1 MTAEVRQA
9 LDGLDEEASMDEV
22 ATRLEGRVSPAVLA
36 LVKAQVVQAGG
47 FGAVTRAVDGFGGF
61 AKQYEQIEKV
71 SAHHGIDRDRHLSPE
86 TAAAIAASVAASTR
100 RAYGADRAA
109 FAAWCAEQSRTA
121 VPASAETMAE
131 WVRHLTVIPRPRTGR
146 PAGPSTIERALP
158 AVTSWHEEQSLPKP
172 TMRGT
177 RAVRNAYKDRLAEEK
192 DAAARAR
199 QATAA
204 LPAQIRAMLA
214 STDRTTLA
222 GQRNAALV
230 LLGFATAARVSELV
244 ALDLASVVETEH
256 GYDVSV
262 YRKKVRKHTTNA
274 ILYGTD
280 PATCPVR
287 ALRAYLAA
295 AGRTTGPLFLRVDR
309 WDRLA
314 PPMTRHGRTIGDP
327 AGRMTAEAAA
337 EVIERLA
344 VAAGL
349 TGAWSGHSLRRGFA
363 TAARAAGHD
372 PLEIARAGGW
382 VDGSR
387 VLARYMDDVD
397 RVKNSPLVGIGL

>member
-1 MTAEVRQA
+1 MGAPGR
-9 LDGLDEEASMDEV
+9 GL
-22 ATRLEGRVSPAVLA
+22 AVLA
-36 LVKAQVVQAGG
+36 AVDVVDAELVDDDAPA
-47 FGAVTRAVDGFGGF
+47 GAVAVPTG
-61 AKQYEQIEKV
+61 
-71 SAHHGIDRDRHLSPE
+71 RDRHLSPE
-86 TAAAIAASVAASTR
+86 TVAAIEASAAASTR
-100 RAYGADRAA
+100 RAYGADRDL
-109 FAAWCAEQSRTA
+109 FAAWCATEDRTA
-121 VPASAETMAE
+121 VPASGETMAE
-131 WVRHLTVIPRPRTGR
+131 WVRHLTVTPRPRTGA
-146 PAGPSTIERALP
+146 PAAPSTIERAMS
-158 AVTSWHEEQSLPKP
+158 AVTSWHLEQGHPKP
-172 TMRGT
+172 NMRGA
-177 RAVRNAYKDRLAEEK
+177 RAVLNAYRDQLAETK
-192 DAAARAR
+192 APAAQQR

-204 LPAQIRAMLA
+204 LPPQLRAMLA
-214 STDRTTLA
+214 DVDRATLA
-222 GQRNAALV
+222 GRRNAALV

-244 ALDLASVVETEH
+244 ALDLAAVVETGH
-256 GYDVSV
+256 GYDVTL

-295 AGRTTGPLFLRVDR
+295 LAAAGRSDGPLFVRVDR

-314 PPMTRHGRTIGDP
+314 PPLTRHGRPIGDP

-349 TGAWSGHSLRRGFA
+349 SGAWSGHSLRRGFA

>member
-1 MTAEVRQA
+1 MGALGAKLAVPDGGDVVEAELVDDRPP
-9 LDGLDEEASMDEV
+9 GTE
-22 ATRLEGRVSPAVLA
+22 LA
-36 LVKAQVVQAGG
+36 PV
-47 FGAVTRAVDGFGGF
+47 
-61 AKQYEQIEKV
+61 
-71 SAHHGIDRDRHLSPE
+71 DRDRHLSPE

-100 RAYGADRAA
+100 RAYGADREA
-109 FAAWCAEQSRTA
+109 FAAWCATEGRTV

-131 WVRHLTVIPRPRTGR
+131 WVRHLTVTPRPRTGR
-146 PAGPSTIERALP
+146 PAGPSTIERALS

-172 TMRGT
+172 TMRGA
-177 RAVRNAYKDRLAEEK
+177 RAVLNAYKDRLAQEK
-192 DAAARAR
+192 AAAAQPK

-214 STDRTTLA
+214 GTDRATLA

-230 LLGFATAARVSELV
+230 LLGFATAARVSELA
-244 ALDLASVVETEH
+244 ALDLAAVVETEH
-256 GYDVSV
+256 GYDVTL

-287 ALRAYLAA
+287 ALRAYRAALAA
-295 AGRTTGPLFLRVDR
+295 AGHTEGPLFVRVDR

-314 PPMTRHGRTIGDP
+314 PPMTRRGRTIGDP

-344 VAAGL
+344 DAVGL
-349 TGAWSGHSLRRGFA
+349 VGAWSGHSLRRGFA

-382 VDGSR
+382 ADGSR

>member
-1 MTAEVRQA
+1 MGVAGRGLTILASADVVDAELVH
-9 LDGLDEEASMDEV
+9 GNEAGAGV
-22 ATRLEGRVSPAVLA
+22 AVHTE
-36 LVKAQVVQAGG
+36 
-47 FGAVTRAVDGFGGF
+47 
-61 AKQYEQIEKV
+61 
-71 SAHHGIDRDRHLSPE
+71 RDRRLSPE
-86 TAAAIAASVAASTR
+86 TIAAIEASAAASTR
-100 RAYGADRAA
+100 RAYGADREM
-109 FAAWCAEQSRTA
+109 FAAWCLHEGRTV
-121 VPASAETMAE
+121 VPASGETMAE
-131 WVRHLTVIPRPRTGR
+131 WVRHLTVTPRPRTNR
-146 PAGPSTIERALP
+146 PAGPSTIERAMS
-158 AVTSWHEEQSLPKP
+158 AVTTWHREQGRPKP
-172 TMRGT
+172 NMRGA
-177 RAVRNAYKDRLAEEK
+177 RAVLNAYRDELAEQK
-192 DAAARAR
+192 AQAAQTR

-214 STDRTTLA
+214 RTDRTTLA

-244 ALDLASVVETEH
+244 ALDLTAVTETEH
-256 GYDVSV
+256 GYEVTV
-262 YRKKVRKHTTNA
+262 YRKNVRRRTINA

-287 ALRAYLAA
+287 TLRTHLAALSA
-295 AGRTTGPLFLRVDR
+295 AGRTDGPLFVRVDR

-314 PPMTRHGRTIGDP
+314 PRLTRGGRTIGDP

-344 VAAGL
+344 ATAGL
-349 TGAWSGHSLRRGFA
+349 SGDWSGHSLRRGFA

-382 VDGSR
+382 ADGSR
-387 VLARYMDDVD
+387 VLARYMKDVD

>member
-1 MTAEVRQA
+1 MSGQ
-9 LDGLDEEASMDEV
+9 L
-22 ATRLEGRVSPAVLA
+22 
-36 LVKAQVVQAGG
+36 
-47 FGAVTRAVDGFGGF
+47 AVTDVVDGELVDDKTAG
-61 AKQYEQIEKV
+61 APV
-71 SAHHGIDRDRHLSPE
+71 PVHTDRGRHLSPE
-86 TAAAIAASVAASTR
+86 TVAAIEESAAVSTR
-100 RAYGADRAA
+100 RAYATDREL
-109 FAAWCAEQSRTA
+109 FAAWCAEEGRVS
-121 VPASAETMAE
+121 VPASGETMAE
-131 WVRHLTVIPRPRTGR
+131 WVRHLTVTPRPRTGK
-146 PAGPSTIERALP
+146 PAGPSTIERAMS
-158 AVTSWHEEQSLPKP
+158 AVTSWHQEQGHPKP
-172 TMRGT
+172 NMRGA
-177 RAVRNAYKDRLAEEK
+177 RAALNAYRDRLTEAREE
-192 DAAARAR
+192 AAQAR

-214 STDRTTLA
+214 GVDRTTLA
-222 GQRNAALV
+222 GRRNAALV

-244 ALDLASVVETEH
+244 ALDVSAVEETEH
-256 GYDVSV
+256 GYDVTL

-295 AGRTTGPLFLRVDR
+295 LEAAGRTDGPLFVRVDR
-309 WDRLA
+309 WDRIA
-314 PPMTRHGRTIGDP
+314 PPMTRGGRTIGDP
-327 AGRMTAEAAA
+327 AGRITAEAAA
-337 EVIERLA
+337 EVVERLA

-349 TGAWSGHSLRRGFA
+349 SGDWSGHSLRRGFA

-397 RVKNSPLVGIGL
+397 RVRNSPLVGIGL

>member
-1 MTAEVRQA
+1 MNK
-9 LDGLDEEASMDEV
+9 
-22 ATRLEGRVSPAVLA
+22 A
-36 LVKAQVVQAGG
+36 LVGADVVDAELVPGG
-47 FGAVTRAVDGFGGF
+47 AASTAVAVPT
-61 AKQYEQIEKV
+61 A
-71 SAHHGIDRDRHLSPE
+71 RDRQLSPE
-86 TAAAIAASVAASTR
+86 TVAAIEASVAESTR

-109 FAAWCAEQSRTA
+109 FAAWCEVEGRTA

-131 WVRHLTVIPRPRTGR
+131 WVRHLTVTSRPRTNR
-146 PAGPSTIERALP
+146 PPGPSTIERAMS
-158 AVTSWHEEQSLPKP
+158 AVTSWHEEQGRPKP
-172 TMRGT
+172 NMRGA
-177 RAVRNAYKDRLAEEK
+177 RAVLNAYKDRLAEAKAE
-192 DAAARAR
+192 AARAR
-199 QATAA
+199 RATAA
-204 LPAQIRAMLA
+204 LPPQIRVMLA
-214 STDRTTLA
+214 GVDRATLA
-222 GQRNAALV
+222 GKRNAALV

-244 ALDLASVVETEH
+244 ALDLATVMETEH
-256 GYDVSV
+256 GYDATV
-262 YRKKVRKHTTNA
+262 YRKKVRKHTKNP

-295 AGRTTGPLFLRVDR
+295 LEAAGRTDGPLFVRIDR
-309 WDRLA
+309 WDRIA
-314 PPMTRHGRTIGDP
+314 PPMTRRGRTIGDP

-337 EVIERLA
+337 EVVERLA

-349 TGAWSGHSLRRGFA
+349 SGDWSGHSLRRGFA

>member
-1 MTAEVRQA
+1 MSGHLAVVTAA
-9 LDGLDEEASMDEV
+9 D
-22 ATRLEGRVSPAVLA
+22 
-36 LVKAQVVQAGG
+36 VVDAEL
-47 FGAVTRAVDGFGGF
+47 VDGETTG
-61 AKQYEQIEKV
+61 AELV
-71 SAHHGIDRDRHLSPE
+71 HTDRDRHLSPE
-86 TAAAIAASVAASTR
+86 TVAAIEASAAASTR
-100 RAYGADRAA
+100 RAYGADRDL
-109 FAAWCAEQSRTA
+109 FAAWCQEQGRTA
-121 VPASAETMAE
+121 VPASGETMAE
-131 WVRHLTVIPRPRTGR
+131 WVRHLTVTPRPRTNR
-146 PAGPSTIERALP
+146 PAGPSTIERAMS
-158 AVTSWHEEQSLPKP
+158 AVTSWHLEQGRPKP
-172 TMRGT
+172 NMRGA
-177 RAVRNAYKDRLAEEK
+177 RAVLNAYRDRLAREK
-192 DAAARAR
+192 AEAAQAR

-204 LPAQIRAMLA
+204 LPPQIRAMLA
-214 STDRTTLA
+214 PTDRATLA
-222 GQRNAALV
+222 GRRNAALV

-244 ALDLASVVETEH
+244 ALDLAAVVETEH
-256 GYDVSV
+256 GYDVTL

-287 ALRAYLAA
+287 ALRAHLAALAA
-295 AGRTTGPLFLRVDR
+295 AGRTAGPLFLRIDR

-314 PPMTRHGRTIGDP
+314 PPMTRRGRTIGDP

-382 VDGSR
+382 ADGSR

-397 RVKNSPLVGIGL
+397 RVQNSPLVGIGL

>member
-1 MTAEVRQA
+1 MSGRSAVVAVVDAELVD
-9 LDGLDEEASMDEV
+9 DGSV
-22 ATRLEGRVSPAVLA
+22 AGAELAAV
-36 LVKAQVVQAGG
+36 
-47 FGAVTRAVDGFGGF
+47 
-61 AKQYEQIEKV
+61 
-71 SAHHGIDRDRHLSPE
+71 DRDRHLSPE

-100 RAYGADRAA
+100 RAYGADREA
-109 FAAWCAEQSRTA
+109 FAAWCATEGRTA

-131 WVRHLTVIPRPRTGR
+131 WVRHLTVTLRPRTGR
-146 PAGPSTIERALP
+146 PAGPSTIERALS

-172 TMRGT
+172 TMRGA
-177 RAVRNAYKDRLAEEK
+177 RAVLNAYKDRLAQEK
-192 DAAARAR
+192 AAAAQPK

-204 LPAQIRAMLA
+204 LPAQIRAML
-214 STDRTTLA
+214 TGVDRAALA

-244 ALDLASVVETEH
+244 ALDLAAVVETEH
-256 GYDVSV
+256 GYDVTV

-287 ALRAYLAA
+287 ALRAYRAALAD
-295 AGRTTGPLFLRVDR
+295 AGRTEGPLFVRVDR
-309 WDRLA
+309 WGRLA
-314 PPMTRHGRTIGDP
+314 PPLTRNGLPIGDP

-344 VAAGL
+344 DAAGL
-349 TGAWSGHSLRRGFA
+349 SGDWSGHSLRRGFA

-382 VDGSR
+382 ADGSR

>member
-1 MTAEVRQA
+1 MSATARQLAVVTAADVVDAELVDDDATGAEV
-9 LDGLDEEASMDEV
+9 
-22 ATRLEGRVSPAVLA
+22 AVH
-36 LVKAQVVQAGG
+36 
-47 FGAVTRAVDGFGGF
+47 T
-61 AKQYEQIEKV
+61 
-71 SAHHGIDRDRHLSPE
+71 DRDRHLSPQ
-86 TAAAIAASVAASTR
+86 TVAAIKESVAASTR
-100 RAYGADRAA
+100 RAYATDRKA
-109 FAAWCAEQSRTA
+109 FAAWCAEQGRTDI
-121 VPASAETMAE
+121 PASGETMAE
-131 WVRHLTVIPRPRTGR
+131 WVRHLTVTPRKRTKA
-146 PAGPSTIERALP
+146 PAGPSTIERAMS
-158 AVTSWHEEQSLPKP
+158 AVTSWHEEQGRPKP
-172 TMRGT
+172 TMRGA
-177 RAVRNAYKDRLAEEK
+177 RAVLNAYKDRLAEEK
-192 DAAARAR
+192 AAAAQPK

-204 LPAQIRAMLA
+204 LPTQIRAMLA
-214 STDRTTLA
+214 GVDRATLA
-222 GQRNAALV
+222 GKRNAALV

-244 ALDLASVVETEH
+244 ALDLAAAVETEH
-256 GYDVSV
+256 GYDVTV

-274 ILYGTD
+274 VLYGTD
-280 PATCPVR
+280 PDTCPVR

-295 AGRTTGPLFLRVDR
+295 LAATGRTEGPVFLRVDR

-314 PPMTRHGRTIGDP
+314 APMTRGGRTIGDP

-344 VAAGL
+344 VAADL
-349 TGAWSGHSLRRGFA
+349 TGDWSGHSLRRGFA

>member
-1 MTAEVRQA
+1 MSEARLLAVPAAADVVDGELVDDETAGAEV
-9 LDGLDEEASMDEV
+9 
-22 ATRLEGRVSPAVLA
+22 
-36 LVKAQVVQAGG
+36 VVH
-47 FGAVTRAVDGFGGF
+47 T
-61 AKQYEQIEKV
+61 
-71 SAHHGIDRDRHLSPE
+71 DRDRHLSPE
-86 TAAAIAASVAASTR
+86 TVAAIEASVADSTR
-100 RAYGADRAA
+100 RAYGADREA
-109 FAAWCAEQSRTA
+109 FTAWCATEGRAT

-131 WVRHLTVIPRPRTGR
+131 WVRHLTVTSRPRTNR
-146 PAGPSTIERALP
+146 PAGPSTIERAMS
-158 AVTSWHEEQSLPKP
+158 AVTTWHLEQGHPKP
-172 TMRGT
+172 NMRGA
-177 RAVRNAYKDRLAEEK
+177 RAVLNAYRDRLAEEK
-192 DAAARAR
+192 AEAAQAR

-204 LPAQIRAMLA
+204 LPPQIRAMLA
-214 STDRTTLA
+214 GTDRTTLA

-230 LLGFATAARVSELV
+230 LIGFATAARVSELV
-244 ALDLASVVETEH
+244 ALDFADVAEAEH
-256 GYDVSV
+256 GYDVTV

-287 ALRAYLAA
+287 ALRTHLAA
-295 AGRTTGPLFLRVDR
+295 LAGAGRADGPLFLRVDR

-314 PPMTRHGRTIGDP
+314 PPLTRGGRPIGDP

-344 VAAGL
+344 DAADLSGD
-349 TGAWSGHSLRRGFA
+349 WSGHSLRRGFA

>member
-1 MTAEVRQA
+1 MRTTGR
-9 LDGLDEEASMDEV
+9 GL
-22 ATRLEGRVSPAVLA
+22 AVLA
-36 LVKAQVVQAGG
+36 DADVVDAELVDDEKTGVEV
-47 FGAVTRAVDGFGGF
+47 AVHT
-61 AKQYEQIEKV
+61 
-71 SAHHGIDRDRHLSPE
+71 DRDRHLSPE
-86 TAAAIAASVAASTR
+86 TVAAIEASAAASTR
-100 RAYGADRAA
+100 RAYRADREA
-109 FAAWCAEQSRTA
+109 FAAWCLQERRTV
-121 VPASAETMAE
+121 VPASGETMAE
-131 WVRHLTVIPRPRTGR
+131 WVRHLTVSPRPRTNR
-146 PAGPSTIERALP
+146 SAGPSTIERAMS
-158 AVTSWHEEQSLPKP
+158 AVTTWHLEKGHPKP
-172 TMRGT
+172 NMRGA
-177 RAVRNAYKDRLAEEK
+177 RAVLNAYRDRLAEQKAE
-192 DAAARAR
+192 AAQAR

-214 STDRTTLA
+214 GTDRTALA

-230 LLGFATAARVSELV
+230 LLGFAAAARVSELV
-244 ALDLASVVETEH
+244 ALDLAAVEETEH
-256 GYDVSV
+256 GYDVTV
-262 YRKKVRKHTTNA
+262 YRKKVRRHTTNA

-295 AGRTTGPLFLRVDR
+295 LAAAGRTEGPLFVRVDR

-314 PPMTRHGRTIGDP
+314 PPMTRGGRPIGDP

-344 VAAGL
+344 DAAGL

-382 VDGSR
+382 ADGSR

>member
-1 MTAEVRQA
+1 MSGTGRQLAVTAAAEVVDA
-9 LDGLDEEASMDEV
+9 ELVDDETAGASV
-22 ATRLEGRVSPAVLA
+22 AVHT
-36 LVKAQVVQAGG
+36 
-47 FGAVTRAVDGFGGF
+47 
-61 AKQYEQIEKV
+61 
-71 SAHHGIDRDRHLSPE
+71 DRDRHLSPE
-86 TAAAIAASVAASTR
+86 TVAAIEESAAASTR
-100 RAYGADRAA
+100 RAYATDREL
-109 FAAWCAEQSRTA
+109 FAAWCAEEGRVP
-121 VPASAETMAE
+121 VPASGETMAE
-131 WVRHLTVIPRPRTGR
+131 WVRHLTVTPRPRTGK
-146 PAGPSTIERALP
+146 PAGPSTIERAMS
-158 AVTSWHEEQSLPKP
+158 AVTSWHQEQGHPKP
-172 TMRGT
+172 NMRGA
-177 RAVRNAYKDRLAEEK
+177 RAVLNAYRDRLAEAREE
-192 DAAARAR
+192 AAQAR

-204 LPAQIRAMLA
+204 LPVQIRAMLA
-214 STDRTTLA
+214 GVDRTTLA
-222 GQRNAALV
+222 GKRNAALV

-244 ALDLASVVETEH
+244 ALDLAAVEETEH
-256 GYDVSV
+256 GYDVTL

-295 AGRTTGPLFLRVDR
+295 LEAAGRTEGPLFVRVDR
-309 WDRLA
+309 WDRIA
-314 PPMTRHGRTIGDP
+314 PPLTRRNKDTGIVEPIGDP

-337 EVIERLA
+337 EVVERLA

-349 TGAWSGHSLRRGFA
+349 SGDWSGHSLRRGFA